1 GPDALARLL
10 HADYGLD
17 GPPAET
23 LVAFFQRQESLSEV
37 PDAATFLIEAVHAG
51 TGADY
56 FLHTP
61 LNRAGNDAL
70 ARVAVLRLARG
81 PSPTA
86 PDLGFALPL
95 RSAAALSADDWR
107 ALLSAEGFDADL
119 SAAIADCETLRERFR
134 RVALTGLMLLR
145 NPLGRRR
152 RVGGDDWAE
161 RRLFGEVRAGDPNF
175 VLLRQAL
182 REVRQ
187 GGCGAHAA
195 PGFLGELPRLTLR
208 CRRLPRVSPFVES
221 WTQVV
226 AGPVQS
232 VESPAD
238 ALRKLHAALTGAGG
252 ANEGA

>member
-1 GPDALARLL
+1 
-10 HADYGLD
+10 
-17 GPPAET
+17 
-23 LVAFFQRQESLSEV
+23 SEI

-61 LNRAGNDAL
+61 LHRAGNDAL
-70 ARVAVLRLARG
+70 ARVAVLRLARDRSVG
-81 PSPTA
+81 ASSIVA
-86 PDLGFALPL
+86 DLGVALSM
-95 RSAAALSADDWR
+95 RNTADLSADDWR
-107 ALLSAEGFDADL
+107 ALLSAEGFDAAL
-119 SAAIADCETLRERFR
+119 AAALADSETLRERFR

-152 RVGGDDWAE
+152 RVGGADWAE

-175 VLLRQAL
+175 VLLRQAM